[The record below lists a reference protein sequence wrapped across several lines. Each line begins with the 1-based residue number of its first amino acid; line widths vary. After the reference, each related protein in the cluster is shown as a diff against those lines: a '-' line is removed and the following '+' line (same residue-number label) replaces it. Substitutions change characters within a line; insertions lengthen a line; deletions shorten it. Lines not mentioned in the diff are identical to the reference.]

1 MVYSLGAS
9 PTAHYPC
16 RRQSLWLS
24 LFCWRTVIRN
34 PVCGEAIEFSYLGIH
49 FVGISDETQV
59 NINSIEK
66 FSHKPLHLRKT
77 QFTKVHHMLERYH
90 RCQKKNWFSFF
101 RFHKKCILQIFLVK
115 LEQLLLISE
124 QIFVWTAEGGVTAWD
139 GLMVRSSFLASRFLS
154 FLSWVL
160 SGRKKIS

>member
-77 QFTKVHHMLERYH
+77 QFTKVHHMLKRYH
-90 RCQKKNWFSFF
+90 RCQKKKLIFFFSISQKMYFTD
-101 RFHKKCILQIFLVK
+101 
-115 LEQLLLISE
+115 LLSKTWATITDQRTNICLN
-124 QIFVWTAEGGVTAWD
+124 
-139 GLMVRSSFLASRFLS
+139 
-154 FLSWVL
+154 
-160 SGRKKIS
+160 SGRRGDSLGWANGEE